1 MIKNNKG
8 FTLTETIVAVGL
20 LAVVSGATAMIIA
33 ESSKSLRA
41 LEKDISDATESEIA
55 ERVLMRDLKLSEPS
69 FNNII
74 MRDDKNSDFFD
85 FVADAVDKVAVENS
99 PRDYTL
105 DIKGKSTFTILTV
118 DEAPGGAIFY
128 DPVMAYIVGQEPT
141 DWDKA
146 ASLAFVSL
154 NKNGYLQT
162 QNPAYWLPGRILLLD
177 TPIAI
182 RGMNANGPNYK
193 VSPRSPSFIGVVPQG
208 TAPLQTINVPKLP
221 GLFNTSHPLFPNKII
236 NSEDVFLRSVP
247 PAGGGAALV
256 RLRAVRMIQYELVS
270 TGKPDAHNLVRK
282 MWDGAKSVWGGSQT
296 IGTNITTAVFSRKAT
311 NDPIVYFQI
320 NRKEN

>member
-1 MIKNNKG
+1 MIKNNRG
-8 FTLTETIVAVGL
+8 FTITETLIAVGL
-20 LAVVSGATAMIIA
+20 LAIVSGATAMIIS
-33 ESSKSLRA
+33 ESTKSLRA

-55 ERVLMRDLKLSEPS
+55 ERILMRDLKLSEPS

-74 MRDDKNSDFFD
+74 MRDDKNNDFFD

-105 DIKGKSTFTILTV
+105 DLKGKSTFTILAV

-128 DPVMAYIVGQEPT
+128 DPVMAYVVGSEPLE
-141 DWDKA
+141 WDKA
-146 ASLAFVSL
+146 ATLTFVSL

-162 QNPAYWLPGRILLLD
+162 QNPAYWNPGRILLLD

-182 RGMNANGPNYK
+182 RGMSSNGPNYK
-193 VSPRSPSFIGVVPQG
+193 VSPRSPSFIGVVPPG
-208 TAPLQTINVPKLP
+208 AGSLLSISVPKLP
-221 GLFNTSHPLFPNKII
+221 GLFNTSHPLFPNKVIS
-236 NSEDVFLRSVP
+236 NEDIFLRSVP
-247 PAGGGAALV
+247 PAGGGASLV
-256 RLRAVRMIQYELVS
+256 RLRAIRMIQYELVA
-270 TGKPDAHNLVRK
+270 TDKVDANNLIRK
-282 MWDGAKSVWGGSQT
+282 MWDGSKNTWGGIQT

>member
-8 FTLTETIVAVGL
+8 FTITETLIAVGL
-20 LAVVSGATAMIIA
+20 LAIVSGATAMIIA
-33 ESSKSLRA
+33 ESTKSLKA

-74 MRDDKNSDFFD
+74 MRDDKNADFFD

-105 DIKGKSTFTILTV
+105 SVKGKNTFTILV
-118 DEAPGGAIFY
+118 ADEAPGGAIFY
-128 DPVMAYIVGQEPT
+128 EPVMAYDVGAEPI

-146 ASLAFVSL
+146 ATLTFNSL

-162 QNPAYWLPGRILLLD
+162 QNPAYWNPGRVLLLD

-182 RGMNANGPNYK
+182 RGMSSNGPNYK
-193 VSPRSPSFIGVVPQG
+193 VSPRSPSYIGSVPTG
-208 TAPLQTINVPKLP
+208 NGPLNTINIPKAS

-256 RLRAVRMIQYELVS
+256 RLRAVRIIQYELVDI
-270 TGKPDAHNLVRK
+270 GKVDAYNLVRK
-282 MWDGAKSVWGGSQT
+282 QWDGLKNVWGGTQT